1 MTRRECSLEAFSKVV
16 EAIYDCALNPEGWRQ
31 TLRLIGGLT
40 DTPCIGLGIT
50 DYDQQRVVYGVNSGY
65 DPAYLK
71 IYFER
76 FAVNPLFS
84 VGHLRPVGDVYTL
97 SVLIDK
103 NEFLESRF
111 YREWSKPQG
120 LGDLWGL
127 NAVRSGQRAGGISGN
142 RMLSQPRYGED
153 ELRLL
158 RLLAPHV
165 CRTFAISD
173 ALDLKSVA
181 SDALEATLDALASGV
196 YLTDREARIV
206 FLNRAAERQI
216 KTGNVL
222 RIVNNRLSTVSHTS
236 RALLRRALAEAI
248 ADETAAPSIGISL
261 ALPDTDGAG
270 LVATILPL
278 NRGQRRDLSVP
289 FAATA
294 AIFVQDPIV
303 APPYPG
309 EAFAKLYGLTGA
321 ELRVLLAMAPGLG
334 VKEAAAILG
343 VGEVTAR
350 THLQHIFSK
359 TGTVK
364 QTELL
369 NLLKNSTPPVQMA

>member
-1 MTRRECSLEAFSKVV
+1 MARSEHSLEAFSKTV
-16 EAIYDCALNPEGWRQ
+16 EAIYDCALNPHGWLHA
-31 TLRLIGGLT
+31 LRLIGGLT
-40 DTPCIGLGIT
+40 DSPCMGLGIT
-50 DYDQQRVVYGVNSGY
+50 DYAQQRVVHGVNYGY

-71 IYFER
+71 VYFEK

-97 SVLIDK
+97 RMLIQE

-120 LGDLWGL
+120 LGDLVGL

-153 ELRLL
+153 DLRIFRLL
-158 RLLAPHV
+158 GPHV

-173 ALDLKSVA
+173 ALDLRSVT
-181 SDALEATLDALASGV
+181 SEALEATLDALASGV

-206 FLNRAAERQI
+206 YMNRAAERQI
-216 KTGNVL
+216 KACNSLG
-222 RIVNNRLSTVSHTS
+222 IVNNRLTPVSHAARPLMT
-236 RALLRRALAEAI
+236 RAIAEAI
-248 ADETAAPSIGISL
+248 GDEAAAPSGGISM
-261 ALPDTDGAG
+261 ALPDGDGAG

-278 NRGQRRDLSVP
+278 NRGRRRDLSGP
-289 FAATA
+289 FAAAA

-303 APPYPG
+303 APLYPG

-321 ELRVLLAMAPGLG
+321 ELRVLLSMAPGLG
-334 VKEAAAILG
+334 VKEAAAMLG
-343 VGEVTAR
+343 IGEVTAR

-359 TGTVK
+359 TGASK

-369 NLLKNSTPPVQMA
+369 NLLKNSTPPVNIE